1 MNDMTAV
8 IDFTQLERLKADLE
22 EDFAEVY
29 EVIFHSISEILD
41 ELSNHPH
48 EPETLTR
55 LFHSLKSPAR
65 SLGATRL
72 ANQAEQFEKQADK
85 REVKNVDGALEQL
98 HRLYAEVKHELKDYA
113 P

>member
-1 MNDMTAV
+1 MIDMTAV
-8 IDFTQLERLKADLE
+8 IDFNQLEKLKADLE

-41 ELSNHPH
+41 ELSKHPH

-72 ANQAEQFEKQADK
+72 ANQAEQFEKQAHK
-85 REVKNVDGALEQL
+85 KEVKNLEAALQEL
-98 HRLYAEVKHELKDYA
+98 HQLYAEVKEELKDFS